1 MMLIS
6 GYNILSLYRV
16 HVVPLLLYILFD
28 APGQT
33 FVCDTKD
40 SRRDKK
46 VRSLGP
52 ITFAPLSLQT
62 IKEKVKH

>member
-1 MMLIS
+1 
-6 GYNILSLYRV
+6 V
-16 HVVPLLLYILFD
+16 HVAGARGATAFVYPVARSKFD
-28 APGQT
+28 ASGQT
-33 FVCDTKD
+33 LVCDTMD